1 MAMSAS
7 SIALASGRT
16 TRTFLMRRSYFLPA
30 SAKALLQVREQA
42 AVAHHLHQVSGD
54 RLALERLVAVF
65 DVNPACLRID
75 ADGVPVMDPPGLRAH
90 HSGQAEVE
98 GVAVEEAGEGFGHQR
113 RHAKVLE
120 RRRRLL
126 ARGAG

>member
-7 SIALASGRT
+7 SSALASGRT

-30 SAKALLQVREQA
+30 SAKALLQVREQPA
-42 AVAHHLHQVSGD
+42 IAHHVNEGRRD

-75 ADGVPVMDPPGLRAH
+75 PDSVPVMNSPCLRAH
-90 HSGQAEVE
+90 HRGQAEVQRI
-98 GVAVEEAGEGFGHQR
+98 AVEEAGEGFGHQR

-126 ARGAG
+126 AR